1 MSVKNPNPTN
11 NLELPPVT
19 ASEEIRENTSRES
32 DLTPGEA
39 HAAYLELNGQ
49 ITVHLDA
56 YVEQRVKATNDFKN
70 LLTPLLDRMQSML
83 SKRGKLRKLLNIAGV
98 PWWEEW
104 FDGFEKRLQL
114 DISLRQ
120 VQRWLEEYREPK
132 PEPDIN
138 VIAKASIR
146 HVESKKQIEN
156 LQSAVEETKQLNPAI
171 RSELIRALKARAK
184 AYLALAA
191 KLEKGLDD
199 ESPPASCS

>member
-1 MSVKNPNPTN
+1 MSAHANPTN
-11 NLELPPVT
+11 NSPELPSETV
-19 ASEEIRENTSRES
+19 AEEIRDTCREPE
-32 DLTPGEA
+32 LTPGEA

-56 YVEQRVKATNDFKN
+56 YVEQRVKATNDIKD

-104 FDGFEKRLQL
+104 FDDFEKRLQL

-146 HVESKKQIEN
+146 HVESKKQLEN
-156 LQSAVEETKQLNPAI
+156 LQSAVKERKQLNPAI

-184 AYLALAA
+184 AYLSLAA
-191 KLEKGLDD
+191 KLEKG
-199 ESPPASCS
+199 AGR

>member
-11 NLELPPVT
+11 NFPELQSET
-19 ASEEIRENTSRES
+19 AAEEIHEECRES
-32 DLTPGEA
+32 KLTPGEA

-56 YVEQRVKATNDFKN
+56 YVEQRVKATNDFKD

-104 FDGFEKRLQL
+104 FDDFEKRLQL

-120 VQRWLEEYREPK
+120 VQRWLKEYREPK

-138 VIAKASIR
+138 VIVKASIR
-146 HVESKKQIEN
+146 HVESKKQLEN
-156 LQSAVEETKQLNPAI
+156 LQSAVKERKQLNPAI

-191 KLEKGLDD
+191 KLEKG
-199 ESPPASCS
+199 AGR

>member
-1 MSVKNPNPTN
+1 MSAHANPTN
-11 NLELPPVT
+11 NLELPT
-19 ASEEIRENTSRES
+19 LAASEEIPDICRES
-32 DLTPGEA
+32 QLTPGEA
-39 HAAYLELNGQ
+39 HAEYLKLNGQ
-49 ITVHLDA
+49 ITAHLDSF
-56 YVEQRVKATNDFKN
+56 VEQRVKATNDFKD

-98 PWWEEW
+98 PWWGEW
-104 FDGFEKRLQL
+104 FDDFEKRLQL

-146 HVESKKQIEN
+146 HVESKKQLEN
-156 LQSAVEETKQLNPAI
+156 LQSAVKEREQLNPAI

-184 AYLALAA
+184 AYLSLAA
-191 KLEKGLDD
+191 KLENEAGR
-199 ESPPASCS
+199 

>member
-11 NLELPPVT
+11 NFPELLSET
-19 ASEEIRENTSRES
+19 AAEEIRDTCRES
-32 DLTPGEA
+32 ELTPGEA
-39 HAAYLELNGQ
+39 HSAYLELNGQ
-49 ITVHLDA
+49 ITVHLDT
-56 YVEQRVKATNDFKN
+56 YVEQRVKATNDFKD

-104 FDGFEKRLQL
+104 FEDFEKRLQL
-114 DISLRQ
+114 DIGLRQ

-146 HVESKKQIEN
+146 HVESKKQLEN
-156 LQSAVEETKQLNPAI
+156 LQSAVTERKQLNPAI

-184 AYLALAA
+184 AYLSLAA
-191 KLEKGLDD
+191 KLEKG
-199 ESPPASCS
+199 AGR

>member
-1 MSVKNPNPTN
+1 MSAHANPTN
-11 NLELPPVT
+11 NLELPTLT
-19 ASEEIRENTSRES
+19 ASEEIPDICRES
-32 DLTPGEA
+32 QLTPSEA
-39 HAAYLELNGQ
+39 HAEYLKLNGQ
-49 ITVHLDA
+49 ITAHLDSF
-56 YVEQRVKATNDFKN
+56 VEQRVKATNDFKD

-146 HVESKKQIEN
+146 HVESKKQLEN
-156 LQSAVEETKQLNPAI
+156 LQSAVKEREQLNPAI

-184 AYLALAA
+184 AYLSLAA
-191 KLEKGLDD
+191 KLENEAGR
-199 ESPPASCS
+199 